1 MFIVNVHIKLPST
14 RKYWS
19 SSLAVPQVANL
30 MPVSQSE
37 ELRKYLHFSDN
48 TNASTSDKINKIRP
62 LVDKLNKRIQLV
74 PIEENLVV
82 DKQIVPFKGR
92 HSIKQYNPKKAH
104 KWVFKVFVLKV
115 FLDLVTNLKFLLVHQ
130 IMYVPQILTW
140 GQVAM

>member
-1 MFIVNVHIKLPST
+1 
-14 RKYWS
+14 
-19 SSLAVPQVANL
+19 

-37 ELRKYLHFSDN
+37 ESRKHLHFSDN

-62 LVDKLNKRIQLV
+62 FVDKLNKRIQLV

-104 KWVFKVFVLKV
+104 KWVSKYLC
-115 FLDLVTNLKFLLVHQ
+115 
-130 IMYVPQILTW
+130 
-140 GQVAM
+140 